1 MNYQKIYN
9 SLINYRLQ
17 NPANLIFDYTEN
29 HHIIPR
35 SIDKSKEKDS
45 TNIVNLSAREHFI
58 AHALLVK
65 IYKQLGDKN
74 KWYRMLCAFDAMSKL
89 YGSNVKTDARY
100 KNHSDSRLYQIWKI
114 ELSKYIKESGCRKGV
129 NSTTYGKI
137 VYHNP
142 ITKKVKYFNNDE
154 IPLEGWVKG
163 VAPWIKLGKGAKG
176 KVWVHNQLTNKQK
189 LIKKENLNNFLNEN
203 KDWKI
208 GVSSISNIHIQ
219 QYNPSEGKK
228 WITNLELK
236 QSKRIDKEENI
247 PDRMVTW
254 KNNQL

>member
-17 NPANLIFDYTEN
+17 NPANLTFDYTEN

-35 SIDKSKEKDS
+35 SIDKSKDKDKN
-45 TNIVNLSAREHFI
+45 NIVNLSAREHFI

-65 IYKQLGDKN
+65 IYKQLGDKD

-89 YGSNVKTDARY
+89 YGSNFKIDARY
-100 KNHSDSRLYQIWKI
+100 KNHSNSKLYQIWKI
-114 ELSKYIKESGCRKGV
+114 ELSKYIKESGCRKGI
-129 NSTTYGKI
+129 NSTTYGKT

-142 ITKKVKYFNNDE
+142 ITNQIKYFNTDE
-154 IPLEGWVKG
+154 IPPKC
-163 VAPWIKLGKGAKG
+163 WIKGTGISTKSTLNMI
-176 KVWVHNQLTNKQK
+176 WVHNQLTDEQK
-189 LIKKENLNNFLNEN
+189 LIKKENLKIFLNEN
-203 KDWKI
+203 KNWINGMSKNSK
-208 GVSSISNIHIQ
+208 VHIQ

-236 QSKRIDKEENI
+236 QSKRINNEENI

>member
-142 ITKKVKYFNNDE
+142 
-154 IPLEGWVKG
+154 
-163 VAPWIKLGKGAKG
+163 
-176 KVWVHNQLTNKQK
+176 
-189 LIKKENLNNFLNEN
+189 
-203 KDWKI
+203 
-208 GVSSISNIHIQ
+208 
-219 QYNPSEGKK
+219 
-228 WITNLELK
+228 
-236 QSKRIDKEENI
+236 
-247 PDRMVTW
+247 
-254 KNNQL
+254 